1 MFLLM
6 IYHRILTNWG
16 RTMNNLIK
24 INSVEH
30 LTAMVKAIV
39 PRSFEKTFGGL
50 STDEVVAGFM
60 FCVAGFSQTELNIG
74 LQKIKE
80 MGYCPDPAMF
90 AKWCKGIDGFDNSDV
105 VADSYIGKTG
115 ALASILAWR
124 DNNTRTITVAEK
136 LAYDDVYHVFEQS
149 DRLPSMMITAHIAFM
164 DKYEMIVREM
174 VAKREPCQVW
184 QAPVALE
191 HHEQPEPPKNRA
203 TPEQIRALAEK
214 HGVRFGNK
222 LIMAFGANKMDYEAV
237 A

>member
-1 MFLLM
+1 
-6 IYHRILTNWG
+6 
-16 RTMNNLIK
+16 MNNLIK

-105 VADSYIGKTG
+105 VADSYIAKTG

-124 DNNTRTITVAEK
+124 DNDTRRITVAEK
-136 LAYDDVYHVFEQS
+136 LAYDDVYHVFEQA
-149 DRLPSMMITAHIAFM
+149 DRLPSMMITAHVAFT
-164 DKYEMIVREM
+164 DKYEMIVREL
-174 VAKREPCQVW
+174 VANRQPCQVW

-191 HHEQPEPPKNRA
+191 HHEHRPEPSKQRA

-222 LIMAFGANKMDYEAV
+222 PIMPFGANKMDYLGAV